1 MNANVD
7 VDANVNVDVDVD
19 GFRLLARS
27 RQAFGLSLR
36 VQPMSL

>member
-1 MNANVD
+1 
-7 VDANVNVDVDVD
+7 VDVDVNVD
-19 GFRLLARS
+19 ANGFRLLARS